1 MPDIDHRTMTPP
13 SLRITR
19 HMPGPAGDQVFIWD
33 LRLAQPNV
41 SHIGMPVI
49 HSFEHFLG
57 TCLRDMADYVVLAA
71 PMGCQTGF
79 YIVTMGMSDFDT
91 LKQLIISALE
101 AILGA
106 DEVPLANVEQCGW
119 AENHTLAGAQRLA
132 LWLFDR
138 RDTWEQC
145 QFADI

>member
-1 MPDIDHRTMTPP
+1 
-13 SLRITR
+13 
-19 HMPGPAGDQVFIWD
+19 
-33 LRLAQPNV
+33 
-41 SHIGMPVI
+41 
-49 HSFEHFLG
+49 
-57 TCLRDMADYVVLAA
+57 MADYVLLAA

-101 AILGA
+101 AILDA
-106 DEVPLANVEQCGW
+106 AEVPLANVEQCGW

-138 RDTWEQC
+138 RNTWAQC
-145 QFADI
+145 QFVGG